1 MTSAATDTISWPRAF
16 MGAVF
21 LASSWTWCIGLFLP
35 VYLVRDFGWPGWV
48 AFAVPNVIGATLVG
62 FVWRRAGESERFVE
76 RNLGA
81 MRAFSAWTVLF
92 HFAFLGWILTF
103 VSQHFLQDWA
113 PGGAALGV
121 VLILAMSLGG
131 LGGPALRGLA
141 LVAYLGV
148 WLMLFFASRTGS
160 TITLP
165 PASGLLR
172 TVDLALLLPVICF
185 GFLLCPHLDLT
196 IHRVRQE
203 LPGRTGTAAFVLG
216 FGVLFLGMIVVSLL
230 YATRMSE
237 GSYSLYTIAIL
248 GLQCVFTCA
257 VHLREL
263 FERGVVF
270 SRAAEPFS
278 LEAQRRRTAASAAIA
293 TTCLVVVV
301 LIVAAIAEGWVGR
314 YLSGKMSPREMI
326 YKCFLGAY
334 ALVFPAWAWIVA
346 WRPTPSRRVRF
357 AVFCIAMLPAAPCLW
372 MGLLQGPIIG
382 EPARWYLLL
391 PLGVLA
397 PTLAAVALIRSARRP
412 QQAA

>member
-1 MTSAATDTISWPRAF
+1 MIGAANHTISWSRAF

-35 VYLVRDFGWPGWV
+35 VYLVRDFGWPGWA

-92 HFAFLGWILTF
+92 HFAFLGWILAL
-103 VSQHFLQDWA
+103 VSQNFLQDWA

-121 VLILAMSLGG
+121 VMILAMSLGG
-131 LGGPALRGLA
+131 LGSPALRALA

-172 TVDLALLLPVICF
+172 PVDLALLLPVICF

-230 YATRMSE
+230 YATKMSE

-270 SRAAEPFS
+270 SRAAEPPPPET
-278 LEAQRRRTAASAAIA
+278 LRRRAAATGAVV
-293 TTCLVVVV
+293 TTCLIVVV
-301 LIVAAIAEGWVGR
+301 LIVAALAEGWITQYWPV
-314 YLSGKMSPREMI
+314 KMSPRELV

-346 WRPTPSRRVRF
+346 WRPTPSRRVRI
-357 AVFCIAMLPAAPCLW
+357 AVFCIAMLVAAPCLW
-372 MGLLQGPIIG
+372 MGLLQGPISG
-382 EPARWYLLL
+382 EPARWYQLL

-397 PTLAAVALIRSARRP
+397 PALAAVALIRSSKRSR
-412 QQAA
+412 QAA